1 MVPLTTTIHARP
13 GKLSFDIDTAI
24 EQLGP
29 RAPQWAGDLF
39 RKAFADTITPEFIVE
54 LACIAAYLEDDGCG
68 GDADVINRVVALLLG
83 QPE

>member
-13 GKLSFDIDTAI
+13 GKLSFDIDTAV

-39 RKAFADTITPEFIVE
+39 RKVYADTITPQLIVD
-54 LACIAAYLEDDGCG
+54 LAVISAMLEDEGSG